1 MKNLFQPDLLIRLLV
16 PLLMIPLL
24 GISTRPH
31 MVERFLREGKHGQ
44 IYGSYLSA
52 SLNLSQAA
60 NFYYW
65 RAELWEMAG
74 LLAVKAG
81 DYEAAVRYL
90 DKASGQGSLSPRAQ
104 IALGDALFENQDI
117 EAAILIWEKAFES
130 GVDTTE
136 ITNRLT
142 KAHLKSRDY
151 PTAADNLKELLAIRP
166 DDPELYYQLGLL
178 MAATQPD
185 SAPAYLTQA
194 AALDTQLTGPA
205 QKLRRSI
212 NTARLSQEPAYTYIV
227 AGRTLASL
235 GEWELAVEAFRQ
247 ATLARPDYSEAWAFL
262 GEARQHLPSASEM
275 DAQILSDLE
284 EALRLDPHSIAANTF
299 LSLYWQRHEKPELAL
314 EYLESA
320 ALYDP
325 ANPAFPAEVGNLL
338 SDMGDLPAAQAAYQD
353 AIDLAPKDPLYWRL
367 MAEFA
372 VRHQIQLRELALPS
386 AEQAVLLND
395 KDPASLMILG
405 IVYYLLE
412 EFEISEH
419 YLLESLEIDPDFAP
433 AHLHLGM
440 NYLLR
445 GEVGMAAQEL
455 EQARALAPET
465 AISEKVDRLLEGYFP

>member
-1 MKNLFQPDLLIRLLV
+1 MKNLFQPDLLIRLTV
-16 PLLMIPLL
+16 PLLLIPLL

-31 MVERFLREGKHGQ
+31 VVERFLREGKHAQ
-44 IYGSYLSA
+44 IYDSYLSA

-74 LLAVKAG
+74 LLAEKAG
-81 DYEAAVRYL
+81 DYEAAIRYL
-90 DKASGQGSLSPRAQ
+90 DKASLQVSLSPRAQ

-117 EAAILIWEKAFES
+117 EAAILIWEKALES
-130 GVDTTE
+130 GIDPAE

-151 PTAADNLKELLAIRP
+151 STAADNLKELLAIRP
-166 DDPELYYQLGLL
+166 DDAELYYQLGLL

-185 SAPAYLTQA
+185 SAPDYLTQA
-194 AALDTQLTGPA
+194 ALLDTQLTSPA

-212 NTARLSQEPAYTYIV
+212 NTASLLDEPAYTYIV

-235 GEWELAVEAFRQ
+235 DEWELAVEAFRQ

-284 EALRLDPHSIAANTF
+284 EALRLDPDSIAANTF

-320 ALYDP
+320 LLNDP
-325 ANPAFPAEVGNLL
+325 SNPAFPAEVGNIL

-372 VRHQIQLRELALPS
+372 IRHQIQLRELALPS

-395 KDPASLMILG
+395 KDPASLMVLG
-405 IVYYLLE
+405 NIYYLLE
-412 EFEISEH
+412 EFDKSEH

-445 GEVGMAAQEL
+445 GEVSMAAQEL

-465 AISEKVDRLLEGYFP
+465 AIAEKVDRLLEGYFP